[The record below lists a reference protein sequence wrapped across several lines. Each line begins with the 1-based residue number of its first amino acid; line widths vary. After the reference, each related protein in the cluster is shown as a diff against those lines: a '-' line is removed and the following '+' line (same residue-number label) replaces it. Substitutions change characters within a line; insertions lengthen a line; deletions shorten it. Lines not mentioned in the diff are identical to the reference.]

1 MNWKCV
7 IFIVKYNKK
16 NEIMKV
22 VLERNL
28 SFLGYP
34 NYFVDSEG
42 CVRSIQKGKNKKL
55 YQKITKC
62 GYCSVCLC
70 CYDKKKKWVLV
81 HRLVAIAFIPNHENK
96 PCVDHI
102 NGDKTDNRVSNLRWC
117 THKENSN
124 NPISHKRLCDA
135 QHKRPIIQYTLD
147 GEFVREWKSAWQIE
161 QELCYNHSKISLVC
175 RGIRKTAY
183 GFIWKYKEGVSQK

>member
-34 NYFVDSEG
+34 NYFIDIEG

-55 YQKITKC
+55 CQKITKC

-70 CYDKKKKWVLV
+70 GYDKKNKWVLV
-81 HRLVAIAFIPNHENK
+81 HRLVALAFIPNPENK

-102 NGDKTDNRVSNLRWC
+102 NGDKTDNRVFNLRWA

-135 QHKRPIIQYTLD
+135 QHKRPIIQHTLD
-147 GEFVREWKSAWQIE
+147 GEFVREWESAWQIE
-161 QELCYNHSKISLVC
+161 QELGYNHSKISLVC

-183 GFIWKYKEGVSQK
+183 GFIWKYKEGVSHK